1 MVFLEQAHL
10 ENQPT
15 DVLYQLADKLKERRT
30 KLYPEEKMLDAGSDN
45 LGFDDDE
52 EAGLE
57 TDRKAGKSD
66 EINFEL
72 GSEQQL
78 KKMGSSQVF
87 EQANG
92 NQNAPTPAAEQ

>member
-1 MVFLEQAHL
+1 M
-10 ENQPT
+10 
-15 DVLYQLADKLKERRT
+15 LYQLADKLKERRT

-45 LGFDDDE
+45 LGFEDE

-87 EQANG
+87 EQAAT
-92 NQNAPTPAAEQ
+92 NQSAQPPAEP